1 MGVTYT
7 GHTGSSDSVLS
18 RMHRH
23 TCPLGFRMTSE
34 ELLRVFV
41 FKLVNTPMGMKTS
54 EGQVLRWF
62 FLPTAGRAFSV
73 LDSRCQEGRQGER

>member
-7 GHTGSSDSVLS
+7 GHTGSSNSVLS

-41 FKLVNTPMGMKTS
+41 FKLVNTH
-54 EGQVLRWF
+54 
-62 FLPTAGRAFSV
+62 
-73 LDSRCQEGRQGER
+73 QGDESF